1 MFNLDREEKKAKRKL
16 LAGIVCETPPT
27 LDEMKAGATPLIETE
42 LEEEEY
48 EPLKDETAIEPQEV
62 VGVAE
67 EPAPLKKKLKL
78 TRPRV

>member
-16 LAGIVCETPPT
+16 LAGIVGETPPT

-42 LEEEEY
+42 QEEEY
-48 EPLKDETAIEPQEV
+48 EPLKDETATEPQEILGV
-62 VGVAE
+62 VE
-67 EPAPLKKKLKL
+67 ELAPLKKKLKL